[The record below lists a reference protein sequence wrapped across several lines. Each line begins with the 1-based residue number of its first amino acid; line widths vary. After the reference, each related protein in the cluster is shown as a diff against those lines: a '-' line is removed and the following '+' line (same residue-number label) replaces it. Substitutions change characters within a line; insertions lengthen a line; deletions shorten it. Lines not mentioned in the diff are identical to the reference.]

1 MFRQVF
7 DPENLFW
14 RMISRGVD
22 FVGLSLLWAAL
33 CLPIITIGPAT
44 AALYYTVVKAF
55 RYGETGTFGV
65 YLRAFWS
72 NLRNGILATLIVI
85 PAALALAYGYYVMT
99 VNFSTDLGAVMFVA
113 YDIALVVPAGLVCYL
128 FPLMGRFEFRLGDLF
143 RTSFFLSLRHLPSTV
158 VLVLLALE
166 LAIFTIERW
175 WPIFFT
181 PVLCA
186 LLSSLFLERIFPKYL
201 SEEEKAVLQERF
213 PEDEESEGTDE

>member
-22 FVGLSLLWAAL
+22 LVGLSLLWAAL
-33 CLPIITIGPAT
+33 CLPVITIGPAT

-55 RYGETGTFGV
+55 RHGETGTFGV
-65 YLRAFWS
+65 YLKAFRS
-72 NLRNGILATLIVI
+72 NLRNGVLATLIII
-85 PAALALAYGYYVMT
+85 PIALLLAYGYYVMT
-99 VNFSTDLGAVMFVA
+99 ANFTTDLGAVMFVA
-113 YDIALVVPAGLVCYL
+113 YDIALLVPAGLVCYL
-128 FPLMGRFEFRLGDLF
+128 FPLMGRFEFRLKDLF
-143 RTSFFLSLRHLPSTV
+143 RTSFFLSMRHLPSTI
-158 VLVLLALE
+158 VLVLLTVE
-166 LAIFTIERW
+166 LAVFTIMRW

-201 SEEEKAVLQERF
+201 SEEETAILQDRF
-213 PEDEESEGTDE
+213 PEDEEDLEE